1 MSFPMTVENYG
12 TFQVNKRSADV
23 ELMIAMERDRLLIEY
38 LRRNNAL
45 NPSSP
50 PLKIDDLS
58 ESTTS
63 FYSYFATFSQTVVTP
78 PADFDT
84 QAFMQDWSR
93 AKWNDFLGAY
103 LKALVELE
111 ESFRE
116 SVENTAEPTDMEQ
129 HRATRGK
136 RMASPASGE

>member
-1 MSFPMTVENYG
+1 MSFPMTVEDYG

-45 NPSSP
+45 NPSSV
-50 PLKIDDLS
+50 PLRIDDLS

-84 QAFMQDWSR
+84 QAFMQEWSR
-93 AKWNDFLGAY
+93 AKWNAFLGAY

-116 SVENTAEPTDMEQ
+116 GVEESTESPRMEKHRTA
-129 HRATRGK
+129 RGA
-136 RMASPASGE
+136 RMASAGAGE